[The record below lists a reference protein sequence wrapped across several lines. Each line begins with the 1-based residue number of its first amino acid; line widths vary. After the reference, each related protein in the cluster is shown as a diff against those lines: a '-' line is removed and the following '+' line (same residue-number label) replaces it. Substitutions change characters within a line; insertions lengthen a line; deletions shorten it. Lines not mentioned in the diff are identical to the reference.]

1 MSIWKKVF
9 GGWRKS
15 PSDQTPS
22 TTSSQDR
29 HLDLAR
35 ESLRELIDDP
45 RLPGGVRETL
55 AGDYASVKAMLDKLE
70 NGHVHIAAFGRVSTG
85 KSSLLN
91 ALMGEARFS
100 VSPLHGETTRA
111 DMGKW
116 QEIQSQG
123 VFFIDT
129 PGIDEADGQV
139 REDLAREVVG
149 RADLVLFVVDS
160 DMTVT
165 ERDAL
170 TMLSGL
176 SRPILLVL
184 NKADRYNEAEQ
195 AALVKSLGQHSE
207 GLIEARNIVLAAADP
222 APEKIIR
229 VNADGQEEESIRPRQ
244 ADVDALRE
252 RLWRVLDK
260 EGKTLAALNASL
272 FAGDLSDKVGQ
283 RILEAKRKLAE
294 KVVRMYCLAKGL
306 AVAVNPIPVADLF
319 AAAFI
324 DIGMVRHLSR
334 LYGLPL
340 SDREAGAIVKVVIGQ
355 AAALMGTVWAVHLVS
370 SALKVGTGGLS
381 TLVTA
386 SAQGAIAWYS
396 TYVVGKVADEYLAQG
411 KSWGEGGPKQV
422 VQDILDSL
430 DRDSVLAEA
439 RDEIRA
445 RLAKER

>member
-1 MSIWKKVF
+1 MF
-9 GGWRKS
+9 GGWLSS
-15 PSDQTPS
+15 PSSAPA
-22 TTSSQDR
+22 TTSSDGDR
-29 HLDLAR
+29 HLTLAR
-35 ESLRELIDDP
+35 ESLRELIEDP
-45 RLPGGVRETL
+45 RLPGTVRKTL

-91 ALMGEARFS
+91 ALLGESRFS
-100 VSPLHGETTRA
+100 VSPLHGETTQA
-111 DMGKW
+111 DMGQW
-116 QEIQSQG
+116 TEIQAQG

-129 PGIDEADGQV
+129 PGIDEADGDV

-160 DMTVT
+160 DLTSS
-165 ERDAL
+165 ELAAL
-170 TMLSGL
+170 KMLSTL

-184 NKADRYNEAEQ
+184 NKSDRYSDTDL
-195 AALVKSLGQHSE
+195 AALLTSLTAHSK
-207 GLIEARNIVLAAADP
+207 GLVDPRNIVVAAADP
-222 APEKIIR
+222 SPQTVVT
-229 VNADGQEEESIRPRQ
+229 VNADGREVETKRPRP
-244 ADVDALRE
+244 VDIEALRE

-283 RILEAKRKLAE
+283 RILEAKRALAE

-306 AVAVNPIPVADLF
+306 AVAVNPIPIADLF

-340 SDREAGAIVKVVIGQ
+340 SDREAGSIVKVVIGQ
-355 AAALMGTVWAVHLVS
+355 AAALMGTVWAVHLAS

-396 TYVVGKVADEYLAQG
+396 TYVVGKVADQYLAAG
-411 KSWGEGGPKQV
+411 KSWGDGGPKQV

-445 RLAKER
+445 RLSARS